1 MGSDTQSIHA
11 VRRMLSFS
19 LLKPEQW
26 DRHKHLRGALILA
39 MTISSLVAG
48 IGWYQFVTGVQI
60 LVFRVVI
67 LTMLAVVILVVVPKK
82 WELITLS
89 IGLTFILSI
98 IGTLL
103 RRAPLG
109 FGLELV
115 FVTGVLYFGC
125 VYVGQRL
132 KEHKGK

>member
-1 MGSDTQSIHA
+1 M
-11 VRRMLSFS
+11 SFS

-26 DRHKHLRGALILA
+26 DRHKHLRGALILG
-39 MTISSLVAG
+39 MTVCAVGSVD
-48 IGWYQFVTGVQI
+48 GWYHVAQTLAQSKGLQLSELRGLI
-60 LVFRVVI
+60 L
-67 LTMLAVVILVVVPKK
+67 LSALAVVILFAVPRK

-109 FGLELV
+109 IGLEIVLT
-115 FVTGVLYFGC
+115 TGVLYFGC
-125 VYVGQRL
+125 VYVGQKL
-132 KEHKGK
+132 KERKGK